1 MDEVYRAKHQTAEQL
16 HERARQFRGRFLNH
30 MAVIERDIAVLLTR
44 YFCTDDSSKQATFFD
59 SIASAMSLN
68 SKRSVL
74 IEIVKKDYPR
84 YWEEHSQ
91 FLLDLQRL
99 QEFRNKL
106 AHSVVDVSDA
116 ALARPLELGVG
127 FVQWKAGAPIT
138 EQEFDDWVVRA
149 NMVLG
154 TLDEIKMLLP
164 FKERPHA

>member
-1 MDEVYRAKHQTAEQL
+1 MDEASRAKHRAAEQL

-30 MAVIERDIAVLLTR
+30 MAVIERSIALLLTY
-44 YFCTDDSSKQATFFD
+44 YFCTEDSSKQAIFFG

-68 SKRSVL
+68 AKRSVL

-84 YWEEHSQ
+84 YWDEHSQ
-91 FLLDLQRL
+91 FLSDLQRL

-127 FVQWKAGAPIT
+127 FVQWKAGEPIT
-138 EQEFDDWVVRA
+138 ETEFDDWVVRA

-164 FKERPHA
+164 FKERSHV

>member
-1 MDEVYRAKHQTAEQL
+1 MDDKSRAKHRAAEQL

-30 MAVIERDIAVLLTR
+30 MAVIERNIALLLTD
-44 YFCTDDSSKQATFFD
+44 YFCRDDATKQAIFFD
-59 SIASAMSLN
+59 SIASAMTLN
-68 SKRSVL
+68 AKRSVL
-74 IEIVKKDYPR
+74 TEIVKKDYPR
-84 YWEEHSQ
+84 YWDEHSQ

-106 AHSVVDVSDA
+106 AHSIVDVSDA
-116 ALARPLELGVG
+116 ALARPPELGVS
-127 FVQWKAGAPIT
+127 FVQWKAGEPIT